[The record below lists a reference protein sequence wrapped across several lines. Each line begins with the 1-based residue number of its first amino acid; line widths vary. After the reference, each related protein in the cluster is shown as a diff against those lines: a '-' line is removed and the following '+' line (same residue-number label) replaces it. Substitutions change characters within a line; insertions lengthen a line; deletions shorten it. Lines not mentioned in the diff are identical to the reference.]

1 MKTDKAPLTY
11 REIMALSEEE
21 RYEYNVY
28 HRWDNAANRRKLGR
42 LYGLVAEK
50 EDADI
55 LAAISGRRVLDVG
68 AGYGFFA
75 RRLIDHGF
83 EVTAIDPN
91 QELCRLARQWYGV
104 DVLRNDIHEMPFPAC
119 SFDTVI
125 FRESVEHLDCAQ
137 AFREA
142 DRLVTKA
149 ILIFQTHLSPAV
161 RLSRLLAG
169 HEELRPEG
177 LEYYQDLL
185 GQLGYTQQQVTFR
198 DIFALPLSGG
208 TLTPQLVPPIPLI
221 ENLIVAFDNSVSRLM
236 HLLGMERLFC
246 WRFLLRAQKPS
257 KSLPTSSADRPRGPS
272 SPPAE
277 GSPLS
282 GSPAQTSHPFADA
295 GFVATNGHQRV
306 TEILLQRTA
315 G

>member
-1 MKTDKAPLTY
+1 MKTDKTPLNY

-21 RYEYNVY
+21 RYEHNVY
-28 HRWDNAANRRKLGR
+28 HRWDNAANQRKLGR
-42 LYGLVAEK
+42 LYGMVAEK
-50 EDADI
+50 EDAEI
-55 LAAISGRRVLDVG
+55 VAAISGRRVLDVG

-91 QELCRLARQWYGV
+91 QELCQLARQWYGV
-104 DVLRNDIHEMPFPAC
+104 EVLRHDIHEMPFPAG
-119 SFDTVI
+119 SFNTVI
-125 FRESVEHLDCAQ
+125 FRESVEHLDCFQ

-142 DRLVTKA
+142 DRLVTNSV
-149 ILIFQTHLSPAV
+149 LIFQTHLSPAV

-185 GQLGYTQQQVTFR
+185 RQLGYSHQEVTFR

-208 TLTPQLVPPIPLI
+208 TLTQQLVPPIRLV
-221 ENLIVAFDNSVSRLM
+221 ENLVVSLDEWVNRLV
-236 HLLGMERLFC
+236 HSFRTERLFC

-257 KSLPTSSADRPRGPS
+257 AYLPT
-272 SPPAE
+272 
-277 GSPLS
+277 
-282 GSPAQTSHPFADA
+282 
-295 GFVATNGHQRV
+295 
-306 TEILLQRTA
+306 
-315 G
+315 